1 MNKVVDL
8 LAMTAVVAGI
18 TTIVSR
24 PASADIIKAIGKA
37 WSQSLLAAQGYNA
50 Q

>member
-1 MNKVVDL
+1 MNKVADL
-8 LAMTAVVAGI
+8 LALTAMVAGI

-24 PASADIIKAIGKA
+24 PASADIIRAFGQA
-37 WSQSLLAAQGYNA
+37 WSSSLLAAQGFR